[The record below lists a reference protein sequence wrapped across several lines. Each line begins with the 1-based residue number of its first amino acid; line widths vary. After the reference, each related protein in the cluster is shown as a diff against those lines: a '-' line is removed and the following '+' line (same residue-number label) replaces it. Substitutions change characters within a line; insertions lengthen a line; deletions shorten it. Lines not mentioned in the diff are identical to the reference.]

1 MKEDEEITNSQ
12 ISGYIECNFEVKI
25 SYNGKENDAD
35 WPAYRIKKD
44 MANYLNEYR
53 GFPYRER
60 KFVEDEFYTNAPQ
73 RFINTAFTK
82 HFKFSGNGKA
92 YLSDYHEKEGSLII
106 AFTIVIVGTVL
117 NYGGIRETIDYFAD
131 DLEKVC
137 EMAMGDRY
145 LINVEHN
152 EKKKVINTSN
162 SNSGAQLGS
171 SNSKLGNASFQSLLK
186 KVTVN
191 RIMIGGTIFLLLLLF
206 SINILQ
212 QPEFNKSENKQ
223 DIENLIDEKFKKLQR
238 DQRIDEIINGANKT
252 YQVGD
257 TVILGIV
264 KEK

>member
-1 MKEDEEITNSQ
+1 MKEDEEITNSP

-25 SYNGKENDAD
+25 SYNGKENDSE
-35 WPAYRIKKD
+35 WPADRIKRQ
-44 MANYLNEYR
+44 MFRHLNQYI
-53 GFPYRER
+53 GFPNR
-60 KFVEDEFYTNAPQ
+60 KYIEDEFNAIDAPQ

-106 AFTIVIVGTVL
+106 AFTVVIIGTAL

-137 EMAMGDRY
+137 EMAMGSKYDV
-145 LINVEHN
+145 NVKHN
-152 EKKKVINTSN
+152 EKKKVFSTGN
-162 SNSGAQLGS
+162 SNYGSQLNP
-171 SNSKLGNASFQSLLK
+171 SNGNLGNSDFQSLLK

-191 RIMIGGTIFLLLLLF
+191 RIMIGGTIFLILLLF

-212 QPEFNKSENKQ
+212 QPEFNKSDNKQ
-223 DIENLIDEKFKKLQR
+223 DIEKLVEEKIQNLQR
-238 DQRIDEIINGANKT
+238 DQKIDEIINGSNAK

-257 TVILGIV
+257 TVILGII